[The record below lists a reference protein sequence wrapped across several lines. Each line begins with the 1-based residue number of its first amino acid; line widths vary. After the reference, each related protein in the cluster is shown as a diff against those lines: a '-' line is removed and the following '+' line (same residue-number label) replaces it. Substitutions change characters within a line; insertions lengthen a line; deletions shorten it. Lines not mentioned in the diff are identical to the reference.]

1 MKRLDDIISN
11 LKKLQDEVVRVIAD
25 VVREYDYI
33 VIDMNATD
41 QLRDKGI
48 NRDGIAISDFAPYAP
63 LTIQIKK
70 MKGQPTTRVTLK
82 DEGDFH
88 ASFYIEYLSDG
99 FLIKASDWKTEILIK
114 KYGHGIL
121 GLTDENA
128 REFAEDYIK
137 PAVSELLIKI
147 IKA

>member
-48 NRDGIAISDFAPYAP
+48 NRVGSIFRTSLRTLHLLYR
-63 LTIQIKK
+63 LKK
-70 MKGQPTTRVTLK
+70 
-82 DEGDFH
+82 
-88 ASFYIEYLSDG
+88 
-99 FLIKASDWKTEILIK
+99 
-114 KYGHGIL
+114 
-121 GLTDENA
+121 
-128 REFAEDYIK
+128 
-137 PAVSELLIKI
+137 
-147 IKA
+147 